1 MGDFDAASG
10 CVDLYGAE
18 VTVVVHDFDAW
29 DRAGS
34 QEAKDGVPV
43 VGRAVAKAK
52 GDALF
57 FVLCGALSAEGAG
70 WAMEE
75 VEEGFVEPAE
85 TAEAS
90 SHRYFGHGH
99 LGFVDELLCEED
111 ATGLGDGDRGRSEVL
126 KEEATELT
134 FAEAEAIGKFFDGVA
149 FTIEGAFGDES
160 EGARDGVR
168 GSAP

>member
-18 VTVVVHDFDAW
+18 VTVVVDDFDAG
-29 DRAGS
+29 DGAGS
-34 QEAKDGVPV
+34 QEAEDGVPV
-43 VGRAVAKAK
+43 VGRTVAEAK

-57 FVLCGALSAEGAG
+57 FVLRGALSAQGAG

-75 VEEGFVEPAE
+75 VEEGLVESAE
-85 TAEAS
+85 TAEAGC
-90 SHRYFGHGH
+90 HGYFGHGH
-99 LGFVDELLCEED
+99 MGFVDELLCEED
-111 ATGLGDGDRGRSEVL
+111 ATGLGDRDGGRSEVL

-134 FAEAEAIGKFFDGVA
+134 FAEAEAIGEFFDGVA
-149 FTIEGAFGDES
+149 FAIEGSFGDEG